1 MVRDAG
7 GVSEKKLGLFSR
19 LSFPNK
25 EEGFSYVVP
34 LRPHSGEHSGNVD
47 FDLVRVMSGESFET
61 LLHRREQQEAKRG
74 SCHGNCDVVLS

>member
-1 MVRDAG
+1 
-7 GVSEKKLGLFSR
+7 LGLFSR

-47 FDLVRVMSGESFET
+47 FDFLRAMSEELYNQQLQHGSNNSSLKSEPSPATITSTAWLV
-61 LLHRREQQEAKRG
+61 
-74 SCHGNCDVVLS
+74 